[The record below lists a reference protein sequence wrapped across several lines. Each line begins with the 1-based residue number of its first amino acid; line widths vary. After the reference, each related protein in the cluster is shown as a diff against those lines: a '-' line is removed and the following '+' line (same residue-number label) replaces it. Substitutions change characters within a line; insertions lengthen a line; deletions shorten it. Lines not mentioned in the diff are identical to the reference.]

1 MPSDPVLQDILVL
14 DLSRVLTGPYAA
26 MMLGDLGARVIKVE
40 RPGSGDDT
48 RLWGPPFVGTDE
60 HRTST
65 YFLSVNRNKES
76 IALDLR
82 HEQDLDT
89 LRELI
94 TRADVLVENFRPG
107 VMDRLGLSP
116 AKLHELNEQLV
127 ILSITG
133 FGHDGPQAERV
144 GYDQIVQGE
153 SGLMSLN
160 GPGEDQ
166 PTRIGVPI
174 CDILAGMFGAYGVLG
189 ALHRRNR
196 TGRGDVVRTS
206 LFAASIGVHAFQATR
221 WLMAGEVPGPIG
233 NHHPTLVPY
242 QTFPCQDGLIQIA
255 VGNDAIWKR
264 CAAVLGIDGNTPDYR
279 TNTDRVQHA
288 DTLLP
293 MIEDTLRTAPL
304 QYWLKSFADNGV
316 PAGEVKNL
324 EQVYSDPMTLS
335 QGLLMELEHSQLG
348 PVRMPGT
355 PLRFG
360 AGEFDE
366 HRAPPSLDEHG
377 AEIRQWL
384 RNQK

>member
-1 MPSDPVLQDILVL
+1 MPSDPVLQDTLVL

-48 RLWGPPFVGTDE
+48 RSWGPPFAGTGE

-82 HEQDLDT
+82 HEQDLDA
-89 LRELI
+89 LRKLI
-94 TRADVLVENFRPG
+94 KRADVLVENFRPG
-107 VMDRLGLSP
+107 VMDRLGLSTEE
-116 AKLHELNEQLV
+116 LHELNDQLV
-127 ILSITG
+127 VLSITG
-133 FGHDGPQAERV
+133 FGHDGPQAERA

-153 SGLMSLN
+153 AGLMSLN

-242 QTFPCQDGLIQIA
+242 QTFRCQDGLIQIA

-264 CAAVLGIDGNTPDYR
+264 CAAVLGIDGDAPDYR
-279 TNTDRVQHA
+279 TNTDRVRNA

-293 MIEDTLRTAPL
+293 MIEDTLQKAPL
-304 QYWLKSFADNGV
+304 QYWLKLFGDNGV
-316 PAGEVKNL
+316 PAGEVKDL

-335 QGLLMELEHSQLG
+335 QGLLMELEHSELG
-348 PVRMPGT
+348 PVRMAGT
-355 PLRFG
+355 PLRFE
-360 AGEFDE
+360 AGEFEE
-366 HRAPPSLDEHG
+366 HQAPPSLDEHG
-377 AEIRQWL
+377 PQIRRWL
-384 RNQK
+384 YQE